1 MISSD
6 HYNLKISCLS
16 HKEFYTLYCSQDK
29 GVFTRLINEDREYF
43 KSLGEDVDGIELDRE
58 ALQYIC
64 TMGCN
69 NVPVAHMGFNVPKD
83 DVCYLYHAY
92 TMKNY
97 RNCGC
102 FKALLEYILDTAKAC
117 KIKQVVAHVD
127 MTVDIMWKTLM
138 SYGFKVNDR
147 VQVVTCTKDKTP
159 CVELVLEMA

>member
-29 GVFTRLINEDREYF
+29 GAFTRLINEDREYF

-69 NVPVAHMGFNVPKD
+69 NVPVAHMGFNLPKD
-83 DVCYLYHAY
+83 DVL
-92 TMKNY
+92 
-97 RNCGC
+97 
-102 FKALLEYILDTAKAC
+102 
-117 KIKQVVAHVD
+117 
-127 MTVDIMWKTLM
+127 
-138 SYGFKVNDR
+138 S
-147 VQVVTCTKDKTP
+147 
-159 CVELVLEMA
+159 CVHNEKL

>member
-1 MISSD
+1 MM
-6 HYNLKISCLS
+6 C
-16 HKEFYTLYCSQDK
+16 
-29 GVFTRLINEDREYF
+29 
-43 KSLGEDVDGIELDRE
+43 
-58 ALQYIC
+58 
-64 TMGCN
+64 
-69 NVPVAHMGFNVPKD
+69 
-83 DVCYLYHAY
+83 YHAY

-117 KIKQVVAHVD
+117 KIKQVAHVD

-159 CVELVLEMA
+159 CVELVLEM